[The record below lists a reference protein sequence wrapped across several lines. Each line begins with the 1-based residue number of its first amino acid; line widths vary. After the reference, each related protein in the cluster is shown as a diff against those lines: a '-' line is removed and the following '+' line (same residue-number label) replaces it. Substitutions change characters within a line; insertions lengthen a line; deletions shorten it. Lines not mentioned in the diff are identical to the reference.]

1 MLTQLMPSGPGF
13 AREAIRETLL
23 TAMYGA
29 EKKLVM
35 TTPYFV
41 PDEPLFEGLVTAAK
55 RGVDVTLIVP
65 EQIDSV
71 MARLASRSQYA
82 DLLEAGVKVMLFTDG
97 LLHTKTL
104 VADEAFALIGTVNLD
119 MRSLW
124 LNFEISLAV
133 NDPDTAQQIRR
144 LQSGYLAESVQL
156 HPEAW
161 GRRPRTERM
170 AEGVLRLLGPLL

>member
-1 MLTQLMPSGPGF
+1 VTVILVLPERLDSKLARF
-13 AREAIRETLL
+13 AGQACFD
-23 TAMYGA
+23 G
-29 EKKLVM
+29 
-35 TTPYFV
+35 
-41 PDEPLFEGLVTAAK
+41 
-55 RGVDVTLIVP
+55 
-65 EQIDSV
+65 
-71 MARLASRSQYA
+71 
-82 DLLEAGVKVMLFTDG
+82 LLEAGVQIWRYEPD
-97 LLHTKTL
+97 LLHTKTITVDRRL
-104 VADEAFALIGTVNLD
+104 AIIGSVNLD

-133 NDPDTAQQIRR
+133 YDPDTAQQIRR